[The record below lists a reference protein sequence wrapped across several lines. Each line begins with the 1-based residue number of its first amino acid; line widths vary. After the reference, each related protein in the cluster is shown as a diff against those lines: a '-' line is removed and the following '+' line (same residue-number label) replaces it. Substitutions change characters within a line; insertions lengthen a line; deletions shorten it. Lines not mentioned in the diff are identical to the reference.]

1 MSAEE
6 AAERG
11 GKLLPAP
18 PLVARGDKM
27 LSFLI
32 EKWGFKEPV
41 SCNARARLMQYSLS
55 CACWLFSDS
64 AMWHNSIIFSCFHD
78 A

>member
-11 GKLLPAP
+11 GKLLPEP

-41 SCNARARLMQYSLS
+41 SCSRCARLML
-55 CACWLFSDS
+55 
-64 AMWHNSIIFSCFHD
+64 NSVHAVVFVLRLL
-78 A
+78 AVV